1 MSVSDDAGIGEDLSG
16 RSAADVANHFIVLS
30 TAIAGNGLDWPSTA
44 LHHSRLSDIPSTEF
58 RCDDGFV

>member
-44 LHHSRLSDIPSTEF
+44 LHHSR
-58 RCDDGFV
+58 